1 MGLLVV
7 FIATLVVG
15 QAIAIFV
22 GLLVERH
29 YSPYTGLITFI
40 ALYFLMFWVA
50 WKIAVRVT
58 EPGTRLGGWLGSGA
72 KE

>member
-15 QAIAIFV
+15 QSIAIFV
-22 GLLVERH
+22 GLLVERY

-40 ALYFLMFWVA
+40 ALYFVMFWVA
-50 WKIAVRVT
+50 WKIAVRLT
-58 EPGTRLGGWLGSGA
+58 APGTRLGGWLGSGA

>member
-7 FIATLVVG
+7 FIASLVVG
-15 QAIAIFV
+15 QTIAIFV
-22 GLLVERH
+22 GLVVERNS
-29 YSPYTGLITFI
+29 SPYAGLITFI
-40 ALYFLMFWVA
+40 ALYFAMFWLA
-50 WKIAVRVT
+50 WKVAVRLT